1 MKESNQENLP
11 PKQSSTASSQKNEPK
26 GQQKAVFHSNQFT
39 ISTLPLEHHPRIEDI
54 LSATGRLSEALNIQ
68 LGKDSYAAH
77 TSMTAFLYPK
87 SGRYRIVL
95 VNIFY
100 DLLYYIDDLFG
111 EDIEGSNVAE
121 QPNLQ
126 ELMNIWLTGHING
139 DYYQNVRSPRIKSVC
154 TAMQWVRTKI
164 LQTCEPPFFKKLS
177 KLLFEHLRDQLRPDG
192 YTDIPSYIALRR
204 NFSGMYVAIH
214 LTEYC
219 YGCYLTPSIMQ
230 QVPSLQVAIDKCAD
244 IGGLS
249 NDIFSYPKER
259 HSKFNLINSFL
270 TLKKVKTLDEAIQA
284 SIDLVNGCHNDFDE
298 ALTKAQVEAQ
308 TLSDEDR
315 AKVLEFIE
323 GLTSILSASYHWQL
337 VTQRYR
343 HDEHILQDLKTDSQ
357 HQFDAA

>member
-1 MKESNQENLP
+1 MKESNKKNA
-11 PKQSSTASSQKNEPK
+11 KQLCSSTASSQKNEPQ
-26 GQQKAVFHSNQFT
+26 GQPNAIFHSNQFT
-39 ISTLPLEHHPRIEDI
+39 ISSLPMEHHPRIEDI

-111 EDIEGSNVAE
+111 EDIEEADLSE

-126 ELMNIWLTGHING
+126 ELMNIWLTGNINE
-139 DYYQNVRSPRIKSVC
+139 DYYQNVLSPRIKSVC
-154 TAMQWVRTKI
+154 TAMQWVRTKL

-219 YGCYLTPSIMQ
+219 YGCYLTPEVMQ
-230 QVPSLQVAIDKCAD
+230 KVPSLQVAIDKCAD

-270 TLKKVKTLDEAIQA
+270 GLQQVKTLEEAIQA
-284 SIDLVNGCHNDFDE
+284 SIDLVNGCHADFNK
-298 ALTKAQVEAQ
+298 ALAQAQVEAQ
-308 TLSDEDR
+308 ILPDAERTN
-315 AKVLEFIE
+315 VLEFVE
-323 GLTSILSASYHWQL
+323 GLNSILSASYHWQL
-337 VTQRYR
+337 VTKRYR
-343 HDEHILQDLKTDSQ
+343 HDEHILQDLKNNTE

>member
-1 MKESNQENLP
+1 MKESNQKNLHKGCSSIASSKKNKPENQ
-11 PKQSSTASSQKNEPK
+11 QSSI
-26 GQQKAVFHSNQFT
+26 FHSNQFT
-39 ISTLPLEHHPRIEDI
+39 ISTLPMEHHPHIEDI

-68 LGKDSYAAH
+68 LGKASYAAH

-111 EDIEGSNVAE
+111 EDIEGSNTSE

-139 DYYQNVRSPRIKSVC
+139 DYYQNIHSLRIKSVC
-154 TAMQWVRTKI
+154 TAMQWVRTKL

-177 KLLFEHLRDQLRPDG
+177 KLLFEHLRDQLRPNA

-219 YGCYLTPSIMQ
+219 YGCYLTTDILQ
-230 QVPSLQVAIDKCAD
+230 KVPSLQVAIDKCAD

-249 NDIFSYPKER
+249 NDIFSYPKEK

-270 TLKKVKTLDEAIQA
+270 TLKKVKTLEEAIKS
-284 SIDLVNGCHNDFDE
+284 SIDLVNECHNDFDE
-298 ALTKAQVEAQ
+298 ALSKIQLEAQ
-308 TLSDEDR
+308 TLPDTER
-315 AKVLEFIE
+315 TKVLEFIE

-337 VTQRYR
+337 ITQRYR
-343 HDEHILQDLKTDSQ
+343 HNEHILQDLKSNSQ
-357 HQFDAA
+357 HKFDVA

>member
-1 MKESNQENLP
+1 MKESNQKNV
-11 PKQSSTASSQKNEPK
+11 SYRSTANSKKNELD
-26 GQQKAVFHSNQFT
+26 GQPTPALFHSNQFT
-39 ISTLPLEHHPRIEDI
+39 ISTLPMEHHPRIEDI

-68 LGKDSYAAH
+68 LGKASYTAH

-111 EDIEGSNVAE
+111 EDIEGMNVSE

-126 ELMNIWLTGHING
+126 ELMNIWLTGTIND
-139 DYYQNVRSPRIKSVC
+139 DYYQNVKSNRIQSVC
-154 TAMQWVRTKI
+154 TAMQWVRTKL
-164 LQTCEPPFFKKLS
+164 LQTCEPTFFKKLS

-219 YGCYLTPSIMQ
+219 YGCYLTPTILE

-259 HSKFNLINSFL
+259 HSKFNLVNCFL
-270 TLKKVKTLDEAIQA
+270 HLKEVQSLEEAIQA
-284 SIDLVNGCHNDFDE
+284 SIDLVNGCHNEFNE
-298 ALTKAQVEAQ
+298 ALAKAQVEAQ
-308 TLSDEDR
+308 TLSDEKR
-315 AKVLEFIE
+315 ADVLEFME
-323 GLTSILSASYHWQL
+323 GLCSILSASYHWQL

-343 HDEHILQDLKTDSQ
+343 HEAHILQDLKIATDNQ
-357 HQFDAA
+357 